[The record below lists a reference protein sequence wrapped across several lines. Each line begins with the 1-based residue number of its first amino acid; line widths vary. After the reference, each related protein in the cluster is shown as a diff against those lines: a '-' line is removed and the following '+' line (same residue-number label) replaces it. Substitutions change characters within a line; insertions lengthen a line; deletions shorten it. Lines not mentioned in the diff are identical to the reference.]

1 MPPRTIISHTSLIA
15 ALLCGW
21 LFFESL
27 RNNQDNLR
35 LMQRQE
41 KIHALREE
49 MQLQRE
55 SAQTMQRRIENSTK
69 LANAVGPAILADLAA
84 LSTTGRSSTITTL
97 LQKHGIGAPADKT
110 EIFFSS
116 PK

>member
-1 MPPRTIISHTSLIA
+1 MPPRTIISHSVLIA
-15 ALLCGW
+15 LLLCGW

-49 MQLQRE
+49 RDQRRE
-55 SAQTMQRRIENSTK
+55 FAQSKQRRIDNTTR

-84 LSTTGRSSTITTL
+84 LSSAGRSASITAL
-97 LQKHGIGAPADKT
+97 LKKHGIGSPAEEQEDYIIIP
-110 EIFFSS
+110 E
-116 PK
+116 